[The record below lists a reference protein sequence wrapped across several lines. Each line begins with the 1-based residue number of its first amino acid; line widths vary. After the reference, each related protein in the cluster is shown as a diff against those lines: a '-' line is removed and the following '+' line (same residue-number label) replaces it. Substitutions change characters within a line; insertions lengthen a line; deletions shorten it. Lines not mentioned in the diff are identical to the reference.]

1 MALTIVNLDRV
12 QKESPPLGEAVQKQQ
27 TFANQAATFKGTYST
42 TTTYSQGDVVL
53 LGGVYY
59 RSASNGN
66 LNNKLTLTGFW
77 TATGTA
83 QKSAPTFIVPAQRQ
97 G

>member
-1 MALTIVNLDRV
+1 MALNIPNLDRI
-12 QKESPPLGEAVQKQQ
+12 QKEAPPLGEAVQKQQ

-42 TTTYSQGDVVL
+42 ATTYSQGDVVL
-53 LGGVYY
+53 SGGIYY

-77 TATGTA
+77 TPIGTA
-83 QKSAPTFIVPAQRQ
+83 QQTAPSFVNAATRQ